1 MATNGANGLL
11 DSGLHGLLRG
21 PPGLHGRHRG
31 RLLNL
36 GLPGLRGRREKREH
50 GTSGQTHGIRV
61 AVLLNMHL
69 LIENNGGDILVV
81 RINLSMM
88 KTLVVY
94 VQLASIAMA
103 NGWDGKE
110 QMRSN
115 AFMMVVKVVFAKGSD
130 ENVLSSGPVG
140 SLCLRGEGRC
150 KPRLGRPVTHHR
162 TGRNCSTNTM
172 NHYRHLRHLLPGT
185 HPRRQL
191 MNKTGSHSLHRRGRR
206 SQ

>member
-1 MATNGANGLL
+1 MTGAM
-11 DSGLHGLLRG
+11 
-21 PPGLHGRHRG
+21 P
-31 RLLNL
+31 
-36 GLPGLRGRREKREH
+36 H
-50 GTSGQTHGIRV
+50 GTSGQAHGLRV
-61 AVLLNMHL
+61 AALLNMHL
-69 LIENNGGDILVV
+69 LLVNSVGDVLIV
-81 RINLSMM
+81 RINLTVK

-94 VQLASIAMA
+94 VLLVSIAMA
-103 NGWDGKE
+103 IGWDDKE
-110 QMRSN
+110 RTRSN
-115 AFMMVVKVVFAKGSD
+115 DFMMVVRAVFAKGSD